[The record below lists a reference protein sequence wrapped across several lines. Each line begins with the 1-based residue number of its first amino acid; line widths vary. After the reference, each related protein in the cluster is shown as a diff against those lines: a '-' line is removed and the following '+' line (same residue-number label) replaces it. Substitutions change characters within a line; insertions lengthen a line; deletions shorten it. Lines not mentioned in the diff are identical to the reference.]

1 MAAGFS
7 MEKRNLARLRE
18 KMNANCTLDEKL
30 LTPKL
35 RIDVPMPLVYVSI
48 PLTEELE
55 VLEPFGKGNEKPV
68 FAQSG
73 VRVKNARIM
82 GKRQNVLRVSFLME
96 NGGTIEGI
104 SFDPEVFISNIK
116 QWFGTNECDKIL
128 KGMPSHV
135 VLDVAYYPDI
145 NEFAGRRTLQIR
157 LLEYRKHEE

>member
-35 RIDVPMPLVYVSI
+35 RIDVPMPLDYVSI
-48 PLTEELE
+48 SLTEELE

-73 VRVKNARIM
+73 VRVKSARIM

-104 SFDPEVFISNIK
+104 SFDPRNSPVGSNLC
-116 QWFGTNECDKIL
+116 GTGYTSL
-128 KGMPSHV
+128 
-135 VLDVAYYPDI
+135 
-145 NEFAGRRTLQIR
+145 RTKDL
-157 LLEYRKHEE
+157 YSSNCNTPFF